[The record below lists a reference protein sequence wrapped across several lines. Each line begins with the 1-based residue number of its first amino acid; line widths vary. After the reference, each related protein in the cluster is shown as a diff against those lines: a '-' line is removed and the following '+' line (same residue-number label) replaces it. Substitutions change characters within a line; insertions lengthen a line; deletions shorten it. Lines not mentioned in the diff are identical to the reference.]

1 MGAPEPLLELIRRQS
16 EGPVPPAVLA
26 LAQEIRLRCA
36 EAVQAV
42 LFYGSCLRTGDDRG
56 GMVDLYVIVENYR
69 RAYGGGW
76 MASFNKLMP
85 PNVFYLEVPFEGRMV
100 RAKYAVL
107 SMADLIRGTSPSWFH
122 SYFWGRFA
130 QPTAI
135 AYARSPRVAAQVRA
149 GLAQAVLTFLG
160 RALPCVPAAFSAR
173 QLWLRG
179 LSLSYRAELRPER
192 PGKMAALLD
201 GAADYFERLTE
212 AALPALAWE
221 VGRATPA
228 GRFHSRIPDGVRRSC
243 RLGWVVRALQGKVLS
258 VLRLLKGAFTFAG
271 GLEYILWKIERHTG
285 VRVEAPPRLRHRPV
299 LAVCVLAWRLYRKG
313 AFR

>member
-1 MGAPEPLLELIRRQS
+1 MGAPRALLELIRLQS
-16 EGPVPPAVLA
+16 EAAVTPAVQA
-26 LAQEIRLRCA
+26 LAQRIRQRYGQ
-36 EAVQAV
+36 AVQAI

-56 GMVDLYVIVENYR
+56 GMVDLYVIVGDYR
-69 RAYGGGW
+69 QAYGAGW
-76 MASFNKLMP
+76 QASFNKLLP
-85 PNVFYLEVPFEGRMV
+85 PNVFYLEVPFEGRVV

-107 SMADLIRGTSPSWFH
+107 SMADFLRGTSPLWFH

-135 AYARSPRVAAQVRA
+135 AYACSRRAAEEVLA
-149 GLAQAVLTFLG
+149 GLSQAVLTFLG

-173 QLWLRG
+173 QLWLKG

-192 PGKMAALLD
+192 PEKMAALLD
-201 GAADYFERLTE
+201 AASDQFDRLTH
-212 AALPALAWE
+212 AALPALAYE
-221 VGRATPA
+221 VRRGSHA
-228 GRFHSRIPDGVRRSC
+228 GAYRSRIPAGARRSC
-243 RLGWVVRALQGKVLS
+243 RAGWALRAVQGKVLS

-285 VRVEAPPRLRHRPV
+285 VRIEVPSRLRRHPV
-299 LAVCVLAWRLYRKG
+299 LAVCILAWRLYRKG

>member
-1 MGAPEPLLELIRRQS
+1 MGAPEAMLELIRRQS
-16 EGPVPPAVLA
+16 EVPVAP
-26 LAQEIRLRCA
+26 
-36 EAVQAV
+36 AVQALAERIRRRYGEAV
-42 LFYGSCLRTGDDRG
+42 EAILFYGSCLRSGDDRG
-56 GMVDLYVIVENYR
+56 GMVDLYVIVDDYR
-69 RAYGGGW
+69 RAYGAGW
-76 MASFNKLMP
+76 QASFNKLLP

-107 SMADLIRGTSPSWFH
+107 SMGDFIRGTSPLWFH

-135 AYARSPRVAAQVRA
+135 AYARGRRAAEEVQA
-149 GLAQAVLTFLG
+149 GLAQAALTFLG
-160 RALPCVPAAFSAR
+160 RTLPCLPAVFSAR
-173 QLWLRG
+173 QAWLKG

-201 GAADYFERLTE
+201 AASDHFDRLTQ
-212 AALPALAWE
+212 AALPALAHE
-221 VGRATPA
+221 VGR
-228 GRFHSRIPDGVRRSC
+228 GERGGVYRSRIPAGARRAC
-243 RLGWVVRALQGKVLS
+243 RMRWAVRAVQGKVLS

-285 VRVEAPPRLRHRPV
+285 VRVEVPQRLRHHPI